1 MISKGTTMCPLPN
14 FDFEEAALRCP
25 IELLLLNSEKK
36 RGKIKITNFLKYVH
50 VPTPVKKY
58 FNEDQNERFCFEF
71 NGVTPR
77 VPQISEESLNL

>member
-25 IELLLLNSEKK
+25 IELLLLNSENK

-50 VPTPVKKY
+50 VPTPVKNILMKTKMSD
-58 FNEDQNERFCFEF
+58 F
-71 NGVTPR
+71 V
-77 VPQISEESLNL
+77 